1 MTQPRTKTAPKT
13 QTGKRGLCGSGM
25 ANNLNKG
32 ARMLEDITNAYTM
45 YGHTYDGDEGQ
56 ALLTTAVAAS
66 DALEALALAYQA
78 YANQSDN
85 DLDPLPNN
93 GARIVGRL
101 KGQAAILA
109 SFVKADSSAEDDA

>member
-1 MTQPRTKTAPKT
+1 MTNKTKTAPAT

-32 ARMLEDITNAYTM
+32 ARMMEDIVNAYTM

-56 ALLTTAVAAS
+56 AFVEAAIAAT
-66 DALEALALAYQA
+66 DALEALALKYQA
-78 YANQSDN
+78 YANQGTN

-93 GARIVGRL
+93 GARIVGRM
-101 KGQAAILA
+101 KGQAAIL
-109 SFVKADSSAEDDA
+109 STFITVEPTTDA